1 MNAHS
6 DQASL
11 NDASFGG
18 GTVAPRPVHKT
29 HRFKLL
35 LLREF
40 WEHKGGF
47 FWAPLVAGAIFLL
60 VTLMGMGVGEMAL
73 SRADGNVQVN
83 GQQVSIQ
90 GLDLGRI
97 TSNMSAQDMQQFSQG
112 INGALYIAAGWSLLV
127 FGFVV
132 FFYLLGALYDERK
145 DRSVLFWKS
154 LPISD
159 AETVLSKVAMAI
171 VVGPLIA
178 IAAGLVTMLG
188 FLLLLGLFAALHG
201 ANPMSLVWGPA
212 NPLDVMAN
220 ILGSLPIYALW
231 ALPTVGWL
239 LLCSSWARSKPFL
252 WAIMIPVFAGI
263 LIGWFQLMHVI
274 DIDATWYWRNI
285 AGRLLTSTW
294 PGTSLAYAAAQETA
308 MSGREV
314 MIESIK
320 PYAVVGAN
328 YQLLLNPSTW
338 IGAVAGAA
346 MIFGAIRMRRYRDEG

>member
-1 MNAHS
+1 MNATMS
-6 DQASL
+6 DT
-11 NDASFGG
+11 SFDG
-18 GTVAPRPVHKT
+18 GTVAARPVHKT

-35 LLREF
+35 LQREF

-97 TSNMSAQDMQQFSQG
+97 TSNMSAQDMEQFSQG
-112 INGALYIAAGWSLLV
+112 INGALYVSAGWSLLV

-154 LPISD
+154 LPVSD

-171 VVGPLIA
+171 VIGPLIA
-178 IAAGLVTMLG
+178 IAAGLATMLG

-212 NPLDVMAN
+212 NPLDVIVN

-239 LLCSSWARSKPFL
+239 LLCSSWSRSKPFL

-263 LIGWFQLMHVI
+263 LVGWFGLMHII
-274 DIDATWYWRNI
+274 DMDLTSAWYWKNV
-285 AGRLLTSTW
+285 AGRLLTSAW

-308 MSGREV
+308 MSGRQAA
-314 MIESIK
+314 IESMHA
-320 PYAVVGAN
+320 YAGLGAN
-328 YQLLLNPSTW
+328 YRLLLDPSTW
-338 IGAVAGAA
+338 IGAIAGVA

>member
-1 MNAHS
+1 M
-6 DQASL
+6 
-11 NDASFGG
+11 
-18 GTVAPRPVHKT
+18 
-29 HRFKLL
+29 
-35 LLREF
+35 
-40 WEHKGGF
+40 
-47 FWAPLVAGAIFLL
+47 VAGAIFLL

-73 SRADGNVQVN
+73 SRADGNVEVN

-97 TSNMSAQDMQQFSQG
+97 TSNMSAKDMTEFAQG
-112 INGALYIAAGWSLLV
+112 INGALYVSAGWSLLV

-159 AETVLSKVAMAI
+159 AETVLSKVTMAI
-171 VVGPLIA
+171 VVGPLVA

-188 FLLLLGLFAALHG
+188 FLLLLGLFAAIHG
-201 ANPMSLVWGPA
+201 ANPMTLVWGPA
-212 NPLDVMAN
+212 NPLDVIAN
-220 ILGSLPIYALW
+220 LLGSLPIYALW

-263 LIGWFQLMHVI
+263 LIGWFGLMHIV
-274 DIDATWYWRNI
+274 DLDLTSAWYWKNI
-285 AGRLLTSTW
+285 AGRVLTSTW
-294 PGTSLAYAAAQETA
+294 PGTSLAYATA
-308 MSGREV
+308 HDTMSGPQAMAEAMR
-314 MIESIK
+314 
-320 PYAVVGAN
+320 PYAVLGAN
-328 YQLLLNPSTW
+328 YRLLLNPSTW
-338 IGAVAGAA
+338 IGAFAGAA